1 MGGTAK
7 TSLKIQNWISL
18 WYFSKNF
25 DPPGKVLRRPLAF
38 CFLYFSPISSLS
50 PSAHTQRHSWIVNFL
65 ENWKVFQEGKQTTFK
80 IEWKFQIEKI
90 KKIFWE
96 ENKKKCKGSQPVH
109 RSVPI
114 RINGSLT
121 KKFEETS
128 CYLRRWLAAM
138 WQSIESGGGV
148 VCLMGKQMENI
159 RFTTY
164 IAYTYRLT
172 RALPPSIASSHPA
185 PIFRDIDFLS
195 SLSLC
200 VCVCVCYA

>member
-1 MGGTAK
+1 MIFSQTFRSTRKSFK
-7 TSLKIQNWISL
+7 TSSGVLFSL
-18 WYFSKNF
+18 FFFHLFSFSFCTHTKTFLNSQFSRKLESFPGGKNKRHSKSNGNPKSKN
-25 DPPGKVLRRPLAF
+25 
-38 CFLYFSPISSLS
+38 
-50 PSAHTQRHSWIVNFL
+50 
-65 ENWKVFQEGKQTTFK
+65 
-80 IEWKFQIEKI
+80 

-96 ENKKKCKGSQPVH
+96 ENQKRCKGSQPSA

-128 CYLRRWLAAM
+128 CYIRRWLAAM

-164 IAYTYRLT
+164 
-172 RALPPSIASSHPA
+172 
-185 PIFRDIDFLS
+185 
-195 SLSLC
+195 C
-200 VCVCVCYA
+200 VVHTGSQERCLLL